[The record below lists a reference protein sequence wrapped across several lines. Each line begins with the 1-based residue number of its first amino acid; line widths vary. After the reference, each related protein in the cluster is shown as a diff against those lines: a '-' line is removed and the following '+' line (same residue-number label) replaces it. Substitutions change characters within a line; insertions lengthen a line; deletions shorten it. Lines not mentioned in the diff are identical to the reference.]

1 MNKQL
6 EIQKYLLTV
15 PCATIDEIYANVS
28 FSYYRNANKHLG
40 NILSRMVKSGKI
52 ERVKKGLFRYI
63 NTTEYINNFKNSKR
77 LNTSKEQG
85 SLF

>member
-1 MNKQL
+1 MNKQQ
-6 EIQKYLLTV
+6 EIEMYLSKV

-28 FSYYRNANKHLG
+28 FSYYCNANKHLG
-40 NILSRMVKSGKI
+40 EILSRMVKSGKI

-63 NTTEYINNFKNSKR
+63 NASEYANNFKKYKCQR
-77 LNTSKEQG
+77 IPKEQC